1 MLTQHEYEHFSSSSK
16 SCYSSDT
23 NATVSVV
30 QRYLT
35 NVVPM
40 ARVQTTPPE
49 VNVQSSTKEFMQQH
63 FNEVSRLEIEENN
76 KTFVHFSKGISYVQ

>member
-1 MLTQHEYEHFSSSSK
+1 MIIPYLLSGVFCFVLDEMLTQHEYEHYSSSSK

-35 NVVPM
+35 NVVPTTTTT
-40 ARVQTTPPE
+40 RVQTSPPE
-49 VNVQSSTKEFMQQH
+49 IKVECATREFMQQH
-63 FNEVSRLEIEENN
+63 FNDVN
-76 KTFVHFSKGISYVQ
+76 QQ

>member
-35 NVVPM
+35 NVVPT
-40 ARVQTTPPE
+40 ARVQTSSPE
-49 VNVQSSTKEFMQQH
+49 INVQSATKEFMQQH
-63 FNEVSRLEIEENN
+63 FSDVRKI
-76 KTFVHFSKGISYVQ
+76 KI